1 MSDIKTPYLNGHMYE
16 FDLCWIVEQIKKA
29 MTELQNLID
38 TTTKH
43 DNEIA
48 QLQSKYDHLAKQ
60 LADLESMIKNG
71 DFPDTALKEWADK
84 NVPGLIADIVKY
96 VFFGLSTDGHFV
108 AAIPTAWDFIQFDT
122 VVDINSDFYG
132 HLILRW

>member
-1 MSDIKTPYLNGHMYE
+1 MSDLKTPYLNGHMYE
-16 FDLCWIVEQIKKA
+16 YDLCWLVEQIKQA
-29 MTELQNLID
+29 MSQIQSLI
-38 TTTKH
+38 TTTTTQGG
-43 DNEIA
+43 DITT
-48 QLQSKYDHLAKQ
+48 LQSKYNDLAKQ
-60 LADLESMIKNG
+60 VANLESMIQNG
-71 DFPDTALKEWADK
+71 NFPDTALKEWANR

-96 VFFGLSTDGHFV
+96 VFFGLSADGHFI

>member
-16 FDLCWIVEQIKKA
+16 FDLCWIVEQIKTT
-29 MTELQNLID
+29 MIQLQNLIN
-38 TTTKH
+38 TTAKY
-43 DNEIA
+43 DNEITK
-48 QLQSKYDHLAKQ
+48 LQSKYDSLAKQ
-60 LADLESMIKNG
+60 LSDLESMIQNG
-71 DFPDTALKEWADK
+71 NFSDTALKEWADK
-84 NVPGLIADIVKY
+84 NVPGLITNIVKY
-96 VFFGLSTDGHFV
+96 VFFGLSADGHFI